1 MKPFADHLAVYAA
14 SHRHPHNRLT
24 HYVGVP
30 TIIFA
35 LMVLLSLVRLPV
47 GGEAPSLARHRQVG
61 SGVGCLS
68 GVCRI

>member
-35 LMVLLSLVRLPV
+35 LMVPLSLVRLPV
-47 GGEAPSLARHRQVG
+47 GGEAPSLAMPQHN
-61 SGVGCLS
+61 
-68 GVCRI
+68 

>member
-35 LMVLLSLVRLPV
+35 MMVLLRSC
-47 GGEAPSLARHRQVG
+47 SQTG
-61 SGVGCLS
+61 SASRC
-68 GVCRI
+68 